1 MQADG
6 GREGRQ
12 IGRAVLA
19 DGIED
24 VERPQD
30 GPDLILRSQAL
41 DQLSFRYV
49 KPALTVRQADG
60 NRARS
65 TPSMAAHTRFSTT
78 TTIAT
83 RSPILSSPR
92 VHVVGSE
99 ASSVNSDRSERWP
112 QLAAQLG
119 RLPVERHGQSE
130 APAQPKPA
138 ASIGMKPRAVTA
150 RRSPGRPARRG

>member
-99 ASSVNSDRSERWP
+99 ASSV
-112 QLAAQLG
+112 L
-119 RLPVERHGQSE
+119 
-130 APAQPKPA
+130 
-138 ASIGMKPRAVTA
+138 
-150 RRSPGRPARRG
+150 